1 LKVSPRAATEYCS
14 RGPAGKNDEQ
24 GKVPLLNF
32 SIMPYNVS
40 MRAGIDE
47 RYIKVGDIRVR
58 YLAAGESG
66 PPLVLVHG
74 LGASAEIWKEN
85 ILPLAGNYRVHAP
98 DLIGFGHTDKPDIN
112 YSPFDFLVFL
122 DGFISALGLQK
133 TSLAGLSLG
142 GGIVLL
148 YTLEYPGKV
157 DKLVLVDSAGLGKE
171 MTVPLRLG
179 SVPFLSRW
187 FKVSK
192 PVMGSLMKRLVHDPG
207 VITDSLVD
215 FYYELLVQPHAMR
228 TVSRVLSSVANLAG
242 AKKDVLVYIRDRLS
256 EISSPTLIVWGRED
270 RIIPLKHGIYGHGQ
284 IRGSRLEVFEQ
295 CGHIPNLEKPAEFN
309 RLVRDFLGVGS
320 GEQP

>member
-1 LKVSPRAATEYCS
+1 MS
-14 RGPAGKNDEQ
+14 
-24 GKVPLLNF
+24 
-32 SIMPYNVS
+32 YNVPI
-40 MRAGIDE
+40 MVGIDE

-74 LGASAEIWKEN
+74 LGASAEIWQEN

-207 VITDSLVD
+207 VITDGLVD

-256 EISSPTLIVWGRED
+256 EINSPTLIVWGRED

>member
-1 LKVSPRAATEYCS
+1 MTN
-14 RGPAGKNDEQ
+14 G
-24 GKVPLLNF
+24 PLLNF
-32 SIMPYNVS
+32 SIMSYTVS

-47 RYIKVGDIRVR
+47 RYIKIGDIKVR
-58 YLAAGESG
+58 YLTAGESG

-74 LGASAEIWKEN
+74 LGASAEIWQEN
-85 ILPLAGNYRVHAP
+85 IQPLALNYRVYAP
-98 DLIGFGHTDKPDIN
+98 DLIGFGYTDKPDIN

-122 DGFISALGLQK
+122 DGFISAIGLQK

-171 MTVPLRLG
+171 MTVPMRLG
-179 SVPFLSRW
+179 SIPFLSRW

-192 PVMGSLMKRLVHDPG
+192 PVLASLMKRLVHDPG
-207 VITDSLVD
+207 VITDDLVD
-215 FYYELLVQPHAMR
+215 FYYEMLAQPHAMR
-228 TVSRVLSSVANLAG
+228 TVARVLSSVANLAG

-256 EISSPTLIVWGRED
+256 RINSPTLIVWGRED

-284 IRGSRLEVFEQ
+284 IRGSRLQVFEQ

-309 RLVRDFLGVGS
+309 RLVLDFLGEGS